1 MQFSVLIQEL
11 ANGAQVIRQLVS
23 GFTPD
28 EARFKPDPQSWS
40 ALEVICH
47 LYDEEREDFRQRLD
61 IILHRPGDPWPPID
75 PAGWVTQRGYNE
87 RDLEEMLESFL
98 EERQRSLNWL
108 RGLSPNWE
116 SVYQAPFGTVKA
128 GDMFAAWVAH
138 DGLHTRQLAE
148 LRRVRVENLT
158 QPYDLQYAGDW

>member
-11 ANGAQVIRQLVS
+11 ANGAQTIRQLVS
-23 GFTPD
+23 GFTPE
-28 EARFKPDPQSWS
+28 EARFKPDPESWS

-87 RDLEEMLESFL
+87 QDLEEMLESFL

-116 SVYQAPFGTVKA
+116 AVYQAPFGQMKA

-138 DGLHTRQLAE
+138 DGLHTRQLVE
-148 LRRVRVENLT
+148 LRRVRLENMT
-158 QPYDLQYAGDW
+158 QPYDLIYAGDW